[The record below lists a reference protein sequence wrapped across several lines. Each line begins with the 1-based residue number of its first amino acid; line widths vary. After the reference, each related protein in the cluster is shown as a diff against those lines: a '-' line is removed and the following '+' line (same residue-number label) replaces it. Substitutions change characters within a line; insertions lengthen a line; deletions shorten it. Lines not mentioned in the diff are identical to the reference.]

1 MGWEHPPSD
10 SLTIS
15 SAREVPITWFGACR
29 ILQRDC
35 EGKSRGT
42 RIKTETIGFS
52 CVHYPFRP
60 ICQYGCLGT
69 PSSYPKWY
77 AEPAGAAS
85 KRKNIDDDCNFGRRN
100 LEMRSEIAPE
110 KAMKDVLQRNPALF
124 PTRLRIRTVT
134 PSDASPRFLGLCGLR
149 RRGCI
154 SGP

>member
-1 MGWEHPPSD
+1 VSPQVPQYSECRYQCSRRPSEHDLATSSFYKEIVMGKVERD
-10 SLTIS
+10 KMET
-15 SAREVPITWFGACR
+15 EITDFGR
-29 ILQRDC
+29 
-35 EGKSRGT
+35 
-42 RIKTETIGFS
+42 
-52 CVHYPFRP
+52 VHYPFRP